1 MQPHNAES
9 LSEQIAKHISE
20 QIIRG
25 ELVEESAFKNCA
37 LLQSWTSAGV
47 LCARHC

>member
-1 MQPHNAES
+1 MQQEEVHS

-25 ELVEESAFKNCA
+25 ELVEGERI
-37 LLQSWTSAGV
+37 QD
-47 LCARHC
+47 